1 MSRWDGLW
9 YTLRSLARRDEAD
22 REMADEIS
30 FHVDRQARKH
40 ETQGLSR
47 GEARRQALREFGGRT
62 RWREE
67 ARNARGSGAL
77 DAVEQDVRQ
86 TLRGL
91 RRDPAFAVMA
101 IATLAVAV
109 GANAAMFGIIDR
121 LLLRGPAHVSAPDQL
136 ARLYVTQTLPNS
148 RAVTSGWQPYV
159 LYTSARDKTS
169 AFSAVA
175 SYAPAR
181 LRIGV
186 GVDARFV
193 PVTYATPDL
202 FTLTGVR
209 PALGRFYTADEDRP
223 PIGQQVVVIG
233 YRFWQREYGGDTA
246 IIGKSVRLGDR
257 EFRVVGVAPR
267 GFTGVELAPVDA
279 WLPMSARA
287 SGIDAQSNWATD
299 WRGGTASIVGR
310 LAVARPVA
318 EAQLTAM
325 FRRAYS
331 GPLASMRKASVSLR
345 PIAYNMEGAE
355 PPEIGVARL
364 LAGVALVMLLVA
376 AANTTNLILARAIRR
391 RRELSVRVAL
401 GAGRWRL
408 VRLMVLE
415 SVMIAL
421 LGGLLGIVLARS
433 GGAII
438 RSTLLPDV
446 AWSEMPID
454 GRVLLWTAIAT
465 LVVGVVV
472 GLVPALRVSGGDV
485 ASSLRAGRTGGGSAG
500 NSHGVTRT
508 SLQIVQLA
516 LSLVLLFTAGLFVR
530 SLRDIRQLDLG
541 YDRGEVLAV
550 DVEFPRPDSAGGG
563 ANAATLAAQG
573 RYRDLQTRFE
583 HVPGVSSTSIAYGS
597 PLSSVEILR
606 IRVPGRDSLP
616 QAKGAIVTAVSP
628 GYFATVGTRIVRG
641 RAFDAGEG
649 TGTEPV
655 VIINQ
660 AMADAFWPGA
670 EPVGRCVVVLGMR
683 GDACARVVGVARD
696 VHHMSLK
703 EPALPQCY
711 LPWGQDPR
719 LVDGSVLLVRVGDDS
734 KHVVAA
740 LTAVLRAAVPGVRS
754 AEIKTY
760 EELLDPQ
767 VRPWRVGATLF
778 GLFGVIVVAVAA
790 IGLFSIVSY
799 LVAQRTHELGVRIAL
814 GARRGQVLRLI
825 LGRGLRAAIAGAVL
839 GSAAAMAIAP
849 RVQPLLF
856 DNRARDPLLLAA
868 VATVL
873 LVVATAA
880 SLWPSW
886 RATRVDP
893 VLVLRAD

>member
-1 MSRWDGLW
+1 MSRLHGWW

-30 FHVDRQARKH
+30 FHVEHQTRKYEAR
-40 ETQGLSR
+40 GMASD
-47 GEARRQALREFGGRT
+47 EARRRALREFGGRT

-67 ARNARGSGAL
+67 ARTARGSGVL
-77 DAVEQDVRQ
+77 DAVEQDFRQ

-101 IATLAVAV
+101 VATLAVAV

-148 RAVTSGWQPYV
+148 RVATSGWQPYV
-159 LYTSARDKTS
+159 LYTNARDKTS

-181 LRIGV
+181 LRTGS
-186 GVDARFV
+186 GVDARFLT
-193 PVTYATPDL
+193 VTYATSDL
-202 FTLTGVR
+202 FALTGVR

-223 PIGQQVVVIG
+223 PIGQEVVVIG
-233 YRFWQREYGGDTA
+233 YRFWQREYSGDPA

-257 EFRVVGVAPR
+257 EFRVVGVTPR

-279 WLPMSARA
+279 WIPMSVRA
-287 SGIDAQSNWATD
+287 SGLGAQADWTTD
-299 WRGGTASIVGR
+299 WRGGIASIVGR
-310 LAVARPVA
+310 LAVPKPVA

-325 FRRAYS
+325 FRLAYS

-345 PIAYNMEGAE
+345 PIADNMEGVE

-376 AANTTNLILARAIRR
+376 AANTTNLVLARAIRR

-401 GAGRWRL
+401 GSGRWRL

-415 SVMIAL
+415 SVTISL
-421 LGGLLGIVLARS
+421 FGGLVGIVLANT

-438 RSTLLPDV
+438 RRTLLPDV
-446 AWSEMPID
+446 AWSELPID
-454 GRVLLWTAIAT
+454 VRVLLWTAAVT
-465 LVVGVVV
+465 FVVGVVV

-485 ASSLRAGRTGGGSAG
+485 ASALRAGRTGGGSAG
-500 NSHGVTRT
+500 DSHGVTRT
-508 SLQIVQLA
+508 SLQVVQLA

-530 SLRDIRQLDLG
+530 SLRDIQKLDLG
-541 YDRGEVLAV
+541 YDRGQVLAV
-550 DVEFPRPDSAGGG
+550 DVEFPRPDSAAGDSD
-563 ANAATLAAQG
+563 AARLAAQG
-573 RYRDLQTRFE
+573 RYRDLQTRFAR
-583 HVPGVSSTSIAYGS
+583 VPGVSSTSIAYGS

-606 IRVPGRDSLP
+606 IRVPGHDSLP
-616 QAKGAIVTAVSP
+616 QPKGAVVTAVSP
-628 GYFATVGTRIVRG
+628 GYFETVGTKIVRG
-641 RAFDAGEG
+641 RAFSAGEG
-649 TGTEPV
+649 AGTEAV

-660 AMADAFWPGA
+660 AMADAIWPG
-670 EPVGRCVVVLGMR
+670 EDPVGRCVVVVGMR

-696 VHHMSLK
+696 VHHISLK
-703 EPALPQCY
+703 EPATPQCY

-740 LTAVLRAAVPGVRS
+740 LTAVLRAAVPGIRS

-760 EELLDPQ
+760 EQLLDPQ

-825 LGRGLRAAIAGAVL
+825 LGRGLRAAVAGAVL
-839 GSAAAMAIAP
+839 GSAAALAIGP